1 MYGLYLTFYHN
12 AGEAARQ
19 NVCTFSDSLGE
30 KSMYGI
36 YVEME
41 CLHLCIRFFG
51 GIMGNSQGFKPNE
64 MHFNAGITC

>member
-1 MYGLYLTFYHN
+1 
-12 AGEAARQ
+12 
-19 NVCTFSDSLGE
+19 
-30 KSMYGI
+30 MYGI